1 MSEELLSILANV
13 GLLSFLALSA
23 YILLI
28 GGEMSFGQQAFF
40 GIGAYSAGLA
50 TVMGRMPL
58 GLALLLAVLAGAA
71 ASGLLGLVT
80 LRLRGLFFSMSTLAA
95 AEAANE
101 AIAANPDA
109 PDFANTIAAMET
121 ADEDLNRVLSVFYT
135 LAGVDSNDVR
145 QALQRD
151 FAPRLAEYGS
161 RISMD
166 PRLYARVRAVA
177 AAADGLSPED
187 RRITELALRDLTR
200 AGAGLDEAGRG
211 RMAQI
216 RARLAVLTTEFT
228 QPDEDVLQPLIAAD
242 SEAFAKE
249 NNITPRCN

>member
-1 MSEELLSILANV
+1 MNPQTDPLDRPRRPA
-13 GLLSFLALSA
+13 
-23 YILLI
+23 
-28 GGEMSFGQQAFF
+28 AFRPDPRHGF
-40 GIGAYSAGLA
+40 
-50 TVMGRMPL
+50 RP
-58 GLALLLAVLAGAA
+58 
-71 ASGLLGLVT
+71 
-80 LRLRGLFFSMSTLAA
+80 RLRSGAGRGRSR
-95 AEAANE
+95 ERGDRRQ
-101 AIAANPDA
+101 PDA

-135 LAGVDSNDVR
+135 LAGVDSNDAR

-200 AGAGLDEAGRG
+200 AGRAWTRRAAPAWPRSRPAGRADHRVHPERADG
-211 RMAQI
+211 R
-216 RARLAVLTTEFT
+216 T
-228 QPDEDVLQPLIAAD
+228 
-242 SEAFAKE
+242 
-249 NNITPRCN
+249 